1 MAKHIL
7 LDLCNFK
14 SIAEI
19 HRFLSKELNFEDYY
33 GYNLDALYD
42 SLSTVFT
49 NTNLEVVGFSK
60 INGVF
65 KKDVERMLNVFDDV
79 AEESEY
85 FNYTVE

>member
-1 MAKHIL
+1 MIKQVL
-7 LDLCNFK
+7 LDLSKFK

-19 HRFLSKELNFEDYY
+19 HSFLSKELGFEDYY

-42 SLSTVFT
+42 SLSTLFT
-49 NTNLEVVGFSK
+49 KTSIEIINFNQ
-60 INGVF
+60 INGVY

-85 FNYTVE
+85 FNYTF